1 MKTHDRSIR
10 SRVLRRLEADPR
22 TSGTAIEVRVQD
34 GEVVLS
40 GGVDSRLT
48 AEAAQLV
55 AAEVDGVLA
64 VTSRLMIVAT
74 APGSANEELRH
85 QALELLRGEPGLG
98 AASIRVSAEG
108 GSLIVRG
115 SVDEDWKK
123 LKVIELVG
131 GIEGVTSVVDEVTV
145 VPTEEPEDELIAR
158 AIMAAAERIAPSTVD
173 TIEVKVEDGLVTLSG
188 QVPTWMDKDA
198 LYAAALDTD
207 GVVDVEDNLVIETTI
222 G

>member
-48 AEAAQLV
+48 AEAAQLL

-64 VTSRLMIVAT
+64 VTSRLMIAAT
-74 APGSANEELRH
+74 APGSADEELRH
-85 QALELLRGEPGLG
+85 QALELLRGEPGLA
-98 AASIRVSAEG
+98 AASLRVSAEG

-131 GIEGVTSVVDEVTV
+131 GIEGVNSVVDEVTV